1 MGFLLFIL
9 IKISGGIFKMSKKIK
24 YIALFFLV
32 SSAFLYAAIAANSF
46 VNESSRYIEVCA
58 NGIVYVPPNTK
69 FVKCYG
75 VIRRVIRFSDVLT
88 LVIEDC
94 KCPKCCD
101 GECYVPVIS
110 EMGDIRIMWMSC

>member
-1 MGFLLFIL
+1 
-9 IKISGGIFKMSKKIK
+9 MSKKIK
-24 YIALFFLV
+24 YIALFCLV

-46 VNESSRYIEVCA
+46 ANESSRYIEVCA

-75 VIRRVIRFSDVLT
+75 VIRKVIRFSDVLT
-88 LVIEDC
+88 ESMEDC
-94 KCPKCCD
+94 KCPKCCY

-110 EMGDIRIMWMSC
+110 EMGEIRIMWMSC